1 MGAVAGVL
9 GLAVVDSV
17 NPSALLVT
25 VFLLTTG
32 GAYARRVLVYVSAI
46 FCTYLA
52 LGVLAMTGLDL
63 LSGLAD
69 NVLVGR
75 MAYGTMAVAG
85 LGMFGYA
92 LFAPNSGK
100 SPVRL
105 PERLGYPALFLLG
118 LTISAME
125 FPTAFP
131 YLGALGILAANG
143 AGPLVWV
150 PVLVLYNVILVSPP
164 LVLVAAWR
172 LKGES
177 LRPRLEAFA
186 EKTRAKS
193 RSWALWAVGFI
204 GFFLAR
210 EGVVYYLFL
219 FEVLEK
225 A

>member
-1 MGAVAGVL
+1 MGAVAGVF
-9 GLAVVDSV
+9 GLAVVDSI

-25 VFLLTTG
+25 VFLLTMG
-32 GAYARRVLVYVSAI
+32 GAYARRVLVYASAI
-46 FCTYLA
+46 FCTYFL

-69 NVLVGR
+69 NLVVER
-75 MAYGTMAVAG
+75 VAHATMAVAG
-85 LGMFGYA
+85 LAMLGYA
-92 LFAPNSGK
+92 LFAPNGGK
-100 SPVRL
+100 SPVAL
-105 PERLGYPALFLLG
+105 PTRLGYPALFLLG

-131 YLGALGILAANG
+131 YLGALGILAADG

-150 PVLVLYNVILVSPP
+150 PVLVFYNAILVSPP
-164 LVLVAAWR
+164 LVLLAAWR

-193 RSWALWAVGFI
+193 RSWALWAVGLI
-204 GFFLAR
+204 GFLLAR
-210 EGVVYYLFL
+210 VGVVYYLFL